1 MNIITEY
8 VRKIAIYIIV
18 MEFILIAVPEN
29 AYKGYIKLIIGSI
42 LVINVLKP
50 IYSFF
55 EVFGW

>member
-29 AYKGYIKLIIGSI
+29 AYKDI
-42 LVINVLKP
+42 
-50 IYSFF
+50 
-55 EVFGW
+55 